1 MNRRRANQLRGK
13 INQHARQKA
22 YLHRAVTVEVNAH
35 GTSQYCSRCGAKG
48 ERFSS
53 QNGQRI
59 AVKWGKLFFCP
70 ACHYEVNADFNASVN
85 VHHSFYREWHWQSRN
100 KPPPRSAVS

>member
-35 GTSQYCSRCGAKG
+35 T
-48 ERFSS
+48 
-53 QNGQRI
+53 
-59 AVKWGKLFFCP
+59 
-70 ACHYEVNADFNASVN
+70 SVN